1 MAHKTKVKLIS
12 CNLFAGEK
20 FDSHFIRLR
29 QELRITMTVTEIC
42 LSIYC
47 IYSKKNQNENN
58 ETNVCTSLDFA
69 YN

>member
-1 MAHKTKVKLIS
+1 M
-12 CNLFAGEK
+12 
-20 FDSHFIRLR
+20 
-29 QELRITMTVTEIC
+29 TEIR

-58 ETNVCTSLDFA
+58 ETNVCTSLDFI